1 MRKTYIAPQMM
12 VVQTRVEGLIAAS
25 MTGYIS
31 DEEFSDDAGVKECAN
46 PFGSTI
52 FDEYN
57 Y

>member
-1 MRKTYIAPQMM
+1 MRKTYMAPHMDI
-12 VVQTRVEGLIAAS
+12 VLTKVERLIAAS

-52 FDEYN
+52 FDEYD